1 MDLLKHS
8 SNIKAA
14 LFLLGFILVIFL
26 FTYTQG
32 IVNELRKDNGEI
44 VKLYAEII
52 AQTISD
58 ENDTNLDFVF
68 DEIIQKAQ
76 FPIIYSNNKKDPVYS
91 KNINTDKSKLRR
103 IQSTMDEQN
112 EAIPLRYTNPQT
124 NEIILIGYLHYGDS
138 SQIEKLKWLPFIEIG
153 AITLFILLGF
163 ISFSIIRNSEKRNIW
178 VGMAR
183 ETAHQL
189 GTPISSLMG
198 WLEWMKNKPNDQEK
212 IIDDISLDLE
222 RLQQVSDRFSKMG
235 SETKIEE
242 VNLSNIVD
250 KIVLYFN
257 RRIPSMGKSII
268 IKNQLES
275 DLKIIANGILISW
288 AIENVVKNAIDALD
302 NEGIISL
309 KSKFEKKSIII
320 VIEDS
325 GKGISRKNWKNI
337 FRPGFST
344 KEQGW
349 GLGLSLT
356 SRIINEIH
364 GGSIYVSQSKPGYT
378 LRFCYK
384 SRCTSKWRRNC
395 SFFTFFLNNVNY
407 LFFNDTS
414 TS

>member
-26 FTYTQG
+26 FTYTQS

-112 EAIPLRYTNPQT
+112 EAIPLRYTNPLT
-124 NEIILIGYLHYGDS
+124 SEIILIGYLHYGDS

-242 VNLSNIVD
+242 VHLSNIVD
-250 KIVLYFN
+250 NIVLYFN

-268 IKNQLES
+268 IENQLES
-275 DLKIIANGILISW
+275 DLKIRANGILISW

-364 GGSIYVSQSKPGYT
+364 GGSIYVSQSKPGQG
-378 LRFCYK
+378 
-384 SRCTSKWRRNC
+384 
-395 SFFTFFLNNVNY
+395 
-407 LFFNDTS
+407 S
-414 TS
+414 TIEISLPKL

>member
-1 MDLLKHS
+1 MDFLKYS
-8 SNIKAA
+8 SNIKAG
-14 LFLLGFILVIFL
+14 LFLLGFFLIIFL
-26 FTYTQG
+26 LSYTQG
-32 IVNELRKDNGEI
+32 IVNELRNDNGEI

-52 AQTISD
+52 AETISD

-76 FPIIYSNNKKDPVYS
+76 FPIIYSNSQKESIYS
-91 KNINTDKSKLRR
+91 KNINTDKSKLKK
-103 IQSTMDEQN
+103 IQLTMDEQN
-112 EAIPLRYTNPQT
+112 EPIPLRYTNPLT

-153 AITLFILLGF
+153 AIALFILLGF

-198 WLEWMKNKPNDQEK
+198 WLEWLKKEPNNQDK
-212 IIDDISLDLE
+212 IINDISIDLE

-235 SETKIEE
+235 SETNLEE
-242 VNLSNIVD
+242 IHLSNIVD
-250 KIVLYFN
+250 NIVLYFN

-268 IKNQLES
+268 IENQLDS
-275 DLKIIANGILISW
+275 NVKIRANGILISW

-302 NEGIISL
+302 NEGFISL
-309 KSKFEKKSIII
+309 KSKIDKRNLIIQ
-320 VIEDS
+320 IEDS
-325 GKGISRKNWKNI
+325 GKGITRKHWKNI

-364 GGSIYVSQSKPGYT
+364 GGSIYVS
-378 LRFCYK
+378 K
-384 SRCTSKWRRNC
+384 SQVDKGSIIEISLPKLK
-395 SFFTFFLNNVNY
+395 SVK
-407 LFFNDTS
+407 
-414 TS
+414 

>member
-26 FTYTQG
+26 FTYTQS

-91 KNINTDKSKLRR
+91 KNINTDKSNLRK

-112 EAIPLRYTNPQT
+112 EAIPLRYANPLT
-124 NEIILIGYLHYGDS
+124 NEIILIGFLHYGDS

-198 WLEWMKNKPNDQEK
+198 WLEWMKNKPKDQEK

-242 VNLSNIVD
+242 VHLSNIVD
-250 KIVLYFN
+250 NIVLYFN

-268 IKNQLES
+268 IENQLES
-275 DLKIIANGILISW
+275 DLKIRANGILISW

-364 GGSIYVSQSKPGYT
+364 GGSIYVSQSKPGQG
-378 LRFCYK
+378 
-384 SRCTSKWRRNC
+384 
-395 SFFTFFLNNVNY
+395 
-407 LFFNDTS
+407 S
-414 TS
+414 TIEISLPKL

>member
-1 MDLLKHS
+1 MDFLKYS
-8 SNIKAA
+8 SNIKAG
-14 LFLLGFILVIFL
+14 LFLLGFFLIIFL
-26 FTYTQG
+26 LSYTQG
-32 IVNELRKDNGEI
+32 IVNELRNDNGEI

-52 AQTISD
+52 AETISD

-76 FPIIYSNNKKDPVYS
+76 FPIIYSNTKKEPIYS
-91 KNINTDKSKLRR
+91 KNINTDKSKLKK
-103 IQSTMDEQN
+103 IQLTMDEQN
-112 EAIPLRYTNPQT
+112 EPIPLRYTNPLT

-153 AITLFILLGF
+153 AIALFILLGF

-198 WLEWMKNKPNDQEK
+198 WLEWLKKEPNNQDK
-212 IIDDISLDLE
+212 IINDISIDLE

-235 SETKIEE
+235 SETNLEE
-242 VNLSNIVD
+242 IHLSSIIDN
-250 KIVLYFN
+250 IVLYFN

-268 IKNQLES
+268 IKNQLDS
-275 DLKIIANGILISW
+275 NVKIRANGILISW

-302 NEGIISL
+302 NEGFISL
-309 KSKFEKKSIII
+309 KSKIDKRNIII
-320 VIEDS
+320 QIEDS
-325 GKGISRKNWKNI
+325 GKGITRKHWKNI

-364 GGSIYVSQSKPGYT
+364 GGSIYVS
-378 LRFCYK
+378 K
-384 SRCTSKWRRNC
+384 SQVDKGSIIEISLPKLK
-395 SFFTFFLNNVNY
+395 SIK
-407 LFFNDTS
+407 
-414 TS
+414 

>member
-91 KNINTDKSKLRR
+91 KNINTDKSNLRK

-112 EAIPLRYTNPQT
+112 EAIPLRYANPLT
-124 NEIILIGYLHYGDS
+124 NEIILIGFLHYGDS

-242 VNLSNIVD
+242 VHLSNIVD
-250 KIVLYFN
+250 NIVLYFN

-268 IKNQLES
+268 IENQLES
-275 DLKIIANGILISW
+275 DLKIRANGILISW

-344 KEQGW
+344 KEHVW

-364 GGSIYVSQSKPGYT
+364 GGSIYVSQSKPGQG
-378 LRFCYK
+378 
-384 SRCTSKWRRNC
+384 
-395 SFFTFFLNNVNY
+395 
-407 LFFNDTS
+407 S
-414 TS
+414 TIEISLPKL

>member
-1 MDLLKHS
+1 MDFLKYS
-8 SNIKAA
+8 SNIKAG
-14 LFLLGFILVIFL
+14 LFLLGFFLIIFL
-26 FTYTQG
+26 LSYTQG
-32 IVNELRKDNGEI
+32 IVNELRNDNGEI

-52 AQTISD
+52 AETISD

-76 FPIIYSNNKKDPVYS
+76 FPIIYSNTKKEPIYS
-91 KNINTDKSKLRR
+91 KNINTDKSKLKK
-103 IQSTMDEQN
+103 IQLTMDEQN
-112 EAIPLRYTNPQT
+112 EPIALRYTNPLT

-153 AITLFILLGF
+153 AIALFILLGF

-198 WLEWMKNKPNDQEK
+198 WLEWLKKEPNNQDK
-212 IIDDISLDLE
+212 IINDISIDLE

-235 SETKIEE
+235 SETNLEE
-242 VNLSNIVD
+242 IHLSNIVD
-250 KIVLYFN
+250 NIVLYFN

-268 IKNQLES
+268 IENQLDS
-275 DLKIIANGILISW
+275 NVKIRANGILISW

-302 NEGIISL
+302 NEGFISL
-309 KSKFEKKSIII
+309 KSKIDKRNIII
-320 VIEDS
+320 QIEDS
-325 GKGISRKNWKNI
+325 GKGITRKHWKNI

-364 GGSIYVSQSKPGYT
+364 GGSIYVS
-378 LRFCYK
+378 K
-384 SRCTSKWRRNC
+384 SQVDKGSIIEISLPKLK
-395 SFFTFFLNNVNY
+395 SVK
-407 LFFNDTS
+407 
-414 TS
+414 

>member
-91 KNINTDKSKLRR
+91 KNINTDKSNLRK

-112 EAIPLRYTNPQT
+112 EAIPLRYANPLT

-242 VNLSNIVD
+242 VHLSIIVDNIV
-250 KIVLYFN
+250 LFFN

-275 DLKIIANGILISW
+275 DLKIRANGILISW

-364 GGSIYVSQSKPGYT
+364 GGSIYVSQSKPGQG
-378 LRFCYK
+378 
-384 SRCTSKWRRNC
+384 
-395 SFFTFFLNNVNY
+395 
-407 LFFNDTS
+407 S
-414 TS
+414 TIEISLPKL

>member
-1 MDLLKHS
+1 MDFLKYS
-8 SNIKAA
+8 SNIKAG
-14 LFLLGFILVIFL
+14 LFLLGFFLIIFL
-26 FTYTQG
+26 LSYTQG
-32 IVNELRKDNGEI
+32 IVNELRNDNGEI

-52 AQTISD
+52 AETISD

-76 FPIIYSNNKKDPVYS
+76 FPIIYSNSQKEPVYS
-91 KNINTDKSKLRR
+91 KNINTDKSKLKK
-103 IQSTMDEQN
+103 IQLTMDEQN
-112 EAIPLRYTNPQT
+112 EPIPLRYTNPLT

-153 AITLFILLGF
+153 AIALFILLGF

-198 WLEWMKNKPNDQEK
+198 WLEWLKKEPNNQDK
-212 IIDDISLDLE
+212 IINDISIDLE

-235 SETKIEE
+235 SETNLEE
-242 VNLSNIVD
+242 IHLSSIIDN
-250 KIVLYFN
+250 IVLYFN

-268 IKNQLES
+268 IKNQLDS
-275 DLKIIANGILISW
+275 NVKIRANGILISW

-302 NEGIISL
+302 NEGFISL
-309 KSKFEKKSIII
+309 KSKIDKRNIII
-320 VIEDS
+320 QIEDS
-325 GKGISRKNWKNI
+325 GKGITRKHWKNI

-364 GGSIYVSQSKPGYT
+364 GGSIYVS
-378 LRFCYK
+378 K
-384 SRCTSKWRRNC
+384 SQVDKGSIIEISLPKLK
-395 SFFTFFLNNVNY
+395 SVK
-407 LFFNDTS
+407 
-414 TS
+414 

>member
-91 KNINTDKSKLRR
+91 KNINTDKSNLRK

-112 EAIPLRYTNPQT
+112 EANPLRYANPLT

-242 VNLSNIVD
+242 VHLSNIVD
-250 KIVLYFN
+250 NIVLYFN

-268 IKNQLES
+268 IENQLES
-275 DLKIIANGILISW
+275 DLKIRANGILISW

-309 KSKFEKKSIII
+309 KSKFEKQSIII

-364 GGSIYVSQSKPGYT
+364 GGSIYVSQSKPGQG
-378 LRFCYK
+378 
-384 SRCTSKWRRNC
+384 
-395 SFFTFFLNNVNY
+395 
-407 LFFNDTS
+407 S
-414 TS
+414 TIEISLPKL

>member
-91 KNINTDKSKLRR
+91 KNINTDKSNLRK

-112 EAIPLRYTNPQT
+112 EAIPLRYANPLT

-242 VNLSNIVD
+242 VHLSNIVD
-250 KIVLYFN
+250 NIVLYFN

-268 IKNQLES
+268 IENQLES
-275 DLKIIANGILISW
+275 DLKIRANGILISW

-364 GGSIYVSQSKPGYT
+364 GGSIYVSKSKPGQG
-378 LRFCYK
+378 
-384 SRCTSKWRRNC
+384 
-395 SFFTFFLNNVNY
+395 
-407 LFFNDTS
+407 S
-414 TS
+414 TIEISLPKL

>member
-91 KNINTDKSKLRR
+91 KNINTDKSNLRK

-112 EAIPLRYTNPQT
+112 EAIPLRYANPLT

-163 ISFSIIRNSEKRNIW
+163 ISFSVIRNSEKRNIW

-250 KIVLYFN
+250 NIVLYFN

-268 IKNQLES
+268 IENQLES
-275 DLKIIANGILISW
+275 DLKIRANGILISW

-364 GGSIYVSQSKPGYT
+364 GGSIYVSQSKPGQG
-378 LRFCYK
+378 
-384 SRCTSKWRRNC
+384 
-395 SFFTFFLNNVNY
+395 
-407 LFFNDTS
+407 S
-414 TS
+414 TIEISLPKL

>member
-91 KNINTDKSKLRR
+91 KNINTDKSNLRK

-112 EAIPLRYTNPQT
+112 EAIPLKYANPLT

-242 VNLSNIVD
+242 VHLSNIVD
-250 KIVLYFN
+250 NIVLYFN

-268 IKNQLES
+268 IENQLES
-275 DLKIIANGILISW
+275 DLKIRANGILISW

-364 GGSIYVSQSKPGYT
+364 GGSIYVSQSKPGQG
-378 LRFCYK
+378 
-384 SRCTSKWRRNC
+384 
-395 SFFTFFLNNVNY
+395 
-407 LFFNDTS
+407 S
-414 TS
+414 TIEISLPKL

>member
-14 LFLLGFILVIFL
+14 LFVIGFMLVIFL

-91 KNINTDKSKLRR
+91 KNINNGKSNLRK

-112 EAIPLRYTNPQT
+112 EAIPLRYANPLT

-250 KIVLYFN
+250 NIVLYFN

-268 IKNQLES
+268 IENQLES
-275 DLKIIANGILISW
+275 DLKIRANGILISW

-364 GGSIYVSQSKPGYT
+364 GGSIYVSQSKLGQG
-378 LRFCYK
+378 
-384 SRCTSKWRRNC
+384 
-395 SFFTFFLNNVNY
+395 
-407 LFFNDTS
+407 S
-414 TS
+414 TIEISLPKL

>member
-91 KNINTDKSKLRR
+91 KNINTSKSNLRK
-103 IQSTMDEQN
+103 IQLTMDEQN

-242 VNLSNIVD
+242 VHLSNIVD
-250 KIVLYFN
+250 NIVLYFN

-268 IKNQLES
+268 IENQLES
-275 DLKIIANGILISW
+275 DLKIRANGILISW

-364 GGSIYVSQSKPGYT
+364 GGSIYVSQSKLGQG
-378 LRFCYK
+378 
-384 SRCTSKWRRNC
+384 
-395 SFFTFFLNNVNY
+395 
-407 LFFNDTS
+407 S
-414 TS
+414 TIEISLPKL

>member
-91 KNINTDKSKLRR
+91 KNINTSKSNLRK
-103 IQSTMDEQN
+103 IQLTMDEQN

-242 VNLSNIVD
+242 VHLSNIID
-250 KIVLYFN
+250 NIVLYFN

-268 IKNQLES
+268 IENQLES
-275 DLKIIANGILISW
+275 DLKIRANGILISW

-364 GGSIYVSQSKPGYT
+364 GGSIYVSQSKPGQG
-378 LRFCYK
+378 
-384 SRCTSKWRRNC
+384 
-395 SFFTFFLNNVNY
+395 
-407 LFFNDTS
+407 S
-414 TS
+414 TIEISLPKL

>member
-91 KNINTDKSKLRR
+91 KNINTSKSNLRK

-112 EAIPLRYTNPQT
+112 EAIPLRYANPLT

-242 VNLSNIVD
+242 VHLSNIVD
-250 KIVLYFN
+250 NIVLYFN

-268 IKNQLES
+268 IENQLES
-275 DLKIIANGILISW
+275 DLKIRANGILISW

-364 GGSIYVSQSKPGYT
+364 GGSIYVSQSKPGQG
-378 LRFCYK
+378 
-384 SRCTSKWRRNC
+384 
-395 SFFTFFLNNVNY
+395 
-407 LFFNDTS
+407 S
-414 TS
+414 TIEISLPKL

>member
-91 KNINTDKSKLRR
+91 KNINIDKSNLRK

-112 EAIPLRYTNPQT
+112 EAIPLRYANPLT

-138 SQIEKLKWLPFIEIG
+138 SQIEKLKWLPFIEIC

-242 VNLSNIVD
+242 VHLSNIVD
-250 KIVLYFN
+250 NIVLYFN

-268 IKNQLES
+268 IENQLES
-275 DLKIIANGILISW
+275 DLKIRANGILISW

-364 GGSIYVSQSKPGYT
+364 GGSIYVSQSKPGQG
-378 LRFCYK
+378 
-384 SRCTSKWRRNC
+384 
-395 SFFTFFLNNVNY
+395 
-407 LFFNDTS
+407 S
-414 TS
+414 TIEISLPKL

>member
-91 KNINTDKSKLRR
+91 KNINTSKSNLRK

-112 EAIPLRYTNPQT
+112 EAIPLRYANPLT

-183 ETAHQL
+183 EPAHQL

-198 WLEWMKNKPNDQEK
+198 WLEWMKNNPNDQEK

-242 VNLSNIVD
+242 VHLSNIVD
-250 KIVLYFN
+250 NIVLYFN

-268 IKNQLES
+268 IENQLES
-275 DLKIIANGILISW
+275 DLKIRANGILISW

-364 GGSIYVSQSKPGYT
+364 GGSIYVSQSKPGQG
-378 LRFCYK
+378 
-384 SRCTSKWRRNC
+384 
-395 SFFTFFLNNVNY
+395 
-407 LFFNDTS
+407 S
-414 TS
+414 TIEISLPKL

>member
-52 AQTISD
+52 AQTISY

-91 KNINTDKSKLRR
+91 KNINTDKSNLRK

-112 EAIPLRYTNPQT
+112 EAIPLRYTNPLT

-242 VNLSNIVD
+242 VHLSNIVD
-250 KIVLYFN
+250 NIVLYFN

-268 IKNQLES
+268 IENQLES
-275 DLKIIANGILISW
+275 DLKIRANGILISW

-364 GGSIYVSQSKPGYT
+364 GGSIYVSQSKLGQG
-378 LRFCYK
+378 
-384 SRCTSKWRRNC
+384 
-395 SFFTFFLNNVNY
+395 
-407 LFFNDTS
+407 S
-414 TS
+414 TIEISLPKL

>member
-91 KNINTDKSKLRR
+91 KNINTSKSNLRK
-103 IQSTMDEQN
+103 IQLTMDEQN

-163 ISFSIIRNSEKRNIW
+163 ISFSIIRNSEKINIW

-242 VNLSNIVD
+242 VHLSNIVD
-250 KIVLYFN
+250 NIVLYFN

-268 IKNQLES
+268 IENQLES
-275 DLKIIANGILISW
+275 DLKIRANGILISW

-364 GGSIYVSQSKPGYT
+364 GGSIYVSQSKPGQG
-378 LRFCYK
+378 
-384 SRCTSKWRRNC
+384 
-395 SFFTFFLNNVNY
+395 
-407 LFFNDTS
+407 S
-414 TS
+414 TIEISLPKL

>member
-1 MDLLKHS
+1 
-8 SNIKAA
+8 
-14 LFLLGFILVIFL
+14 
-26 FTYTQG
+26 
-32 IVNELRKDNGEI
+32 
-44 VKLYAEII
+44 
-52 AQTISD
+52 
-58 ENDTNLDFVF
+58 
-68 DEIIQKAQ
+68 
-76 FPIIYSNNKKDPVYS
+76 
-91 KNINTDKSKLRR
+91 
-103 IQSTMDEQN
+103 
-112 EAIPLRYTNPQT
+112 
-124 NEIILIGYLHYGDS
+124 
-138 SQIEKLKWLPFIEIG
+138 
-153 AITLFILLGF
+153 
-163 ISFSIIRNSEKRNIW
+163 
-178 VGMAR
+178 MAR

-242 VNLSNIVD
+242 VHLSNIVD
-250 KIVLYFN
+250 NIVLYFN

-268 IKNQLES
+268 IENQLES
-275 DLKIIANGILISW
+275 DLKIRANGILISW

-364 GGSIYVSQSKPGYT
+364 GGSIYVSQSKPGKGCLLYT
-378 LRFCYK
+378 SPSPRD
-384 SRCTSKWRRNC
+384 S
-395 SFFTFFLNNVNY
+395 
-407 LFFNDTS
+407 
-414 TS
+414 

>member
-91 KNINTDKSKLRR
+91 KNINTDKSNLRK

-112 EAIPLRYTNPQT
+112 EAIPLRYANPLTNK
-124 NEIILIGYLHYGDS
+124 IILIGYLHYGDS

-242 VNLSNIVD
+242 VHLSNIVD
-250 KIVLYFN
+250 NIVLYFN

-268 IKNQLES
+268 IENQLES
-275 DLKIIANGILISW
+275 DLKIRANGILISW

-364 GGSIYVSQSKPGYT
+364 GGSIYVSQSKPGQG
-378 LRFCYK
+378 
-384 SRCTSKWRRNC
+384 
-395 SFFTFFLNNVNY
+395 
-407 LFFNDTS
+407 S
-414 TS
+414 TIEISLPKL

>member
-91 KNINTDKSKLRR
+91 KNINTDKSNLRK

-250 KIVLYFN
+250 NIVLYFN

-268 IKNQLES
+268 IENQLES
-275 DLKIIANGILISW
+275 DLKIRANGILISW

-364 GGSIYVSQSKPGYT
+364 GGSIYVSQSKPGQG
-378 LRFCYK
+378 
-384 SRCTSKWRRNC
+384 
-395 SFFTFFLNNVNY
+395 
-407 LFFNDTS
+407 S
-414 TS
+414 TIEISLPKL

>member
-112 EAIPLRYTNPQT
+112 EAIPLRYTNPLT

-242 VNLSNIVD
+242 VHLSNIVD
-250 KIVLYFN
+250 NIVLYFN

-268 IKNQLES
+268 IENQLES
-275 DLKIIANGILISW
+275 DLKIRANGILISW

-364 GGSIYVSQSKPGYT
+364 GGSIYVSQSKPGQG
-378 LRFCYK
+378 
-384 SRCTSKWRRNC
+384 
-395 SFFTFFLNNVNY
+395 
-407 LFFNDTS
+407 S
-414 TS
+414 TIEISLPKL

>member
-91 KNINTDKSKLRR
+91 KNINTSKSNLRK
-103 IQSTMDEQN
+103 IQLTMDEQN

-242 VNLSNIVD
+242 VHLSNIVD
-250 KIVLYFN
+250 NIVLYFN

-268 IKNQLES
+268 IENQLES
-275 DLKIIANGILISW
+275 DLKIRANGILISW

-364 GGSIYVSQSKPGYT
+364 GGSIYVSQSKPGQGSIIEIS
-378 LRFCYK
+378 LPK
-384 SRCTSKWRRNC
+384 
-395 SFFTFFLNNVNY
+395 L
-407 LFFNDTS
+407 
-414 TS
+414 

>member
-91 KNINTDKSKLRR
+91 KNINTDKSNLRK

-112 EAIPLRYTNPQT
+112 EAIPLRYANPLT

-153 AITLFILLGF
+153 ATTLFILLGF

-242 VNLSNIVD
+242 VHLSNIVD
-250 KIVLYFN
+250 NIVLYFN

-268 IKNQLES
+268 IENQLES
-275 DLKIIANGILISW
+275 DLKIRANGILISW

-364 GGSIYVSQSKPGYT
+364 GGSIYVSQSKPG
-378 LRFCYK
+378 K
-384 SRCTSKWRRNC
+384 G
-395 SFFTFFLNNVNY
+395 
-407 LFFNDTS
+407 S
-414 TS
+414 TIEISLPKL

>member
-91 KNINTDKSKLRR
+91 KNINTDKSNLRK
-103 IQSTMDEQN
+103 IQLTMDEQN

-242 VNLSNIVD
+242 VHLSNIVD
-250 KIVLYFN
+250 NIVLYFN

-268 IKNQLES
+268 IENQLES
-275 DLKIIANGILISW
+275 DLKIRANGILISW

-364 GGSIYVSQSKPGYT
+364 GGSIYVSQSKPGQG
-378 LRFCYK
+378 
-384 SRCTSKWRRNC
+384 
-395 SFFTFFLNNVNY
+395 
-407 LFFNDTS
+407 S
-414 TS
+414 TIEISLPKL

>member
-91 KNINTDKSKLRR
+91 KNINIDKSNLRK

-112 EAIPLRYTNPQT
+112 EAIPLRYANPLT

-242 VNLSNIVD
+242 VHLSNIVD
-250 KIVLYFN
+250 NIVLYFN

-268 IKNQLES
+268 IENQLES
-275 DLKIIANGILISW
+275 DLKIRANGILISW

-364 GGSIYVSQSKPGYT
+364 GGSIYVSQSKPGQG
-378 LRFCYK
+378 
-384 SRCTSKWRRNC
+384 
-395 SFFTFFLNNVNY
+395 
-407 LFFNDTS
+407 S
-414 TS
+414 TIEISLPKL

>member
-14 LFLLGFILVIFL
+14 LFLLVFILVIFL

-91 KNINTDKSKLRR
+91 KNINTDKSNLRK

-242 VNLSNIVD
+242 VHLSNIVD
-250 KIVLYFN
+250 NIVLYFN

-268 IKNQLES
+268 IENQLES
-275 DLKIIANGILISW
+275 DLKIRANGILISW

-364 GGSIYVSQSKPGYT
+364 GGSIYVSQSKPGQG
-378 LRFCYK
+378 
-384 SRCTSKWRRNC
+384 
-395 SFFTFFLNNVNY
+395 
-407 LFFNDTS
+407 S
-414 TS
+414 TIEISLPKL

>member
-91 KNINTDKSKLRR
+91 KNINTDKSNLRK

-112 EAIPLRYTNPQT
+112 EAIPLRYANPLT

-242 VNLSNIVD
+242 VHLSNIVD
-250 KIVLYFN
+250 NIVLYFN

-268 IKNQLES
+268 IENQLES
-275 DLKIIANGILISW
+275 DLKIRANGILISW

-364 GGSIYVSQSKPGYT
+364 GGSIYVSQSKPG
-378 LRFCYK
+378 K
-384 SRCTSKWRRNC
+384 G
-395 SFFTFFLNNVNY
+395 
-407 LFFNDTS
+407 S
-414 TS
+414 TIEISLPKL

>member
-91 KNINTDKSKLRR
+91 KNINTSKSNLRK
-103 IQSTMDEQN
+103 IQLTMDEQN

-242 VNLSNIVD
+242 VHLSNIVD
-250 KIVLYFN
+250 NIVLYFN

-268 IKNQLES
+268 IENQLES
-275 DLKIIANGILISW
+275 DLKIRANGILISW

-364 GGSIYVSQSKPGYT
+364 GGSIYVSQSKPG
-378 LRFCYK
+378 K
-384 SRCTSKWRRNC
+384 G
-395 SFFTFFLNNVNY
+395 
-407 LFFNDTS
+407 S
-414 TS
+414 TIEISLPKL

>member
-91 KNINTDKSKLRR
+91 KNINTGKSNLRK

-112 EAIPLRYTNPQT
+112 EAIPLKYANPLT

-242 VNLSNIVD
+242 VHLSNIVD
-250 KIVLYFN
+250 NIVLYFN

-275 DLKIIANGILISW
+275 DLKIRANGILISW

-364 GGSIYVSQSKPGYT
+364 GGSIYVSQSKLGQG
-378 LRFCYK
+378 
-384 SRCTSKWRRNC
+384 
-395 SFFTFFLNNVNY
+395 
-407 LFFNDTS
+407 S
-414 TS
+414 TIEISLPKL